1 MNEKLREQIMDLLLG
16 RLPPDRRAT
25 VLGEAAGDPEAVAYL
40 ESRSSLEAVLSSR
53 PWTNR
58 AIDGLEDERAWME
71 LAAPEELMHSDGE
84 HALVSGMFSDRE
96 WNDLVEQSLA
106 RAELESAEQADSPVP
121 RGRLLRFPLWAK
133 LAAAAAI
140 VLFVPLGYHSLHKP
154 SQRPDSAQSR
164 SGKARPSPEELLA
177 ALAAQATAAPEGGV
191 DTVDDFGGE
200 ALIAGEQQRM
210 VRLAD
215 GTGALL
221 REGSRMEAKEVH
233 GEAAALSVISGS
245 ALFVVEANRS
255 ERFQVGTPV
264 ADVVVTGTAFSTTVA
279 DSNVLV
285 MVARGSVE
293 VTHRL
298 RRHRLVLE
306 AGESALAGPDT
317 IGVVVLEGVQE
328 KLSEQAAAL
337 RNALVEPQ
345 STTRRPRRSDR
356 APAVPGQDVRALYG
370 ELRRRVLG
378 SEVGVADEV
387 EKFIADHPRSRFVED
402 ILYDLGRMYEG
413 QGRHDRALAV
423 FDRLSSRPGSSRP
436 LQSALYRRSAIYAEH
451 KRELPVAADG
461 FEEYL
466 KKYPEGIWAEE
477 SMTHLLRIREILG
490 DERDAQRLRELYLR
504 RFADAVSA
512 HEIAYQ
518 CAHSYRLVFQDYD
531 KAIDHYDM
539 VIESYPRSKYRGP
552 AMYWAGWCLE
562 EKGGHPEANRYFA
575 RYMREFPQGEW
586 RRAIAESR

>member
-1 MNEKLREQIMDLLLG
+1 MNEKLREQITDLLLG

-25 VLGEAAGDPEAVAYL
+25 VLGEAAEDPEAVAYL
-40 ESRSSLEAVLSSR
+40 ESQSSLEAVLSSR

-58 AIDGLEDERAWME
+58 AIDGLEDERSWME
-71 LAAPEELMHSDGE
+71 LAAPEEIVHTDGE
-84 HALVSGMFSDRE
+84 RAPVSGVFSDRE
-96 WNDLVEQSLA
+96 WSDLVERSLA
-106 RAELESAEQADSPVP
+106 RVELDSAEQAGGPVP
-121 RGRLLRFPLWAK
+121 QGRLLRFPLWAK

-140 VLFVPLGYHSLHKP
+140 VLLVPLGYHYLHQP
-154 SQRPDSAQSR
+154 SQRPDSAQTQFPETR
-164 SGKARPSPEELLA
+164 LSPELLA
-177 ALAAQATAAPEGGV
+177 ELAARATAALQGSV

-200 ALIAGEQQRM
+200 TLIAGKRQRM

-215 GTGALL
+215 RTGALL
-221 REGSRMEAKEVH
+221 REGSRIEAKEVH

-245 ALFVVEANRS
+245 VLFTVEGSRS
-255 ERFQVGTPV
+255 SRFQVGTPV

-279 DSNVLV
+279 DSHVLV
-285 MVARGSVE
+285 MVVRGSVE
-293 VTHRL
+293 VIHRL

-306 AGESALAGPDT
+306 AGESVLAGPDT
-317 IGVVVLEGVQE
+317 IGMVVLEGVQE
-328 KLSEQAAAL
+328 KLLEQETAL

-345 STTRRPRRSDR
+345 STTRRPPRSDR
-356 APAVPGQDVRALYG
+356 APAVSGQDARALYR
-370 ELRRRVLG
+370 ELRRKVLG
-378 SEVGVADEV
+378 SKVGVADEV

-413 QGRHDRALAV
+413 QGQLDRALAV

-466 KKYPEGIWAEE
+466 EKYPKGIWTEE
-477 SMTHLLRIREILG
+477 SMKHLLRIREIQG
-490 DERDAQRLRELYLR
+490 DEESAQRLRERYLL

-518 CAHSYRLVFQDYD
+518 CAHSYRLVFRDYK
-531 KAIDHYDM
+531 KAIDYYDM

-562 EKGGHPEANRYFA
+562 EKGGRPEANRYFA

-586 RRAIAESR
+586 RQAIAESR